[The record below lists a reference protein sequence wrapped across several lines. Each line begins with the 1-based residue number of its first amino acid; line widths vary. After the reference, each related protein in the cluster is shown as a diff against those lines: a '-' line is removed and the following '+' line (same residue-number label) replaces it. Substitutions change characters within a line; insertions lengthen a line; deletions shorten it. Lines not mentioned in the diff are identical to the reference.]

1 MFFHNFKYVF
11 KSIFKDKG
19 LIFWTFAFPILLGT
33 FFSMA
38 FSDIEKN
45 EMLDIINIGIVSN
58 EEFNNNVI
66 YKDTFKSLSDEAN
79 KERLFDIN
87 YSDED
92 TLKKE
97 LENMDIIGYLILE
110 ENVPK
115 IIVQNSGTNE
125 TIFKFVVDEINQ
137 TQSMIGNVIEYNQL
151 KGNQNIEELYSNI
164 YSKIEKVK
172 NDENI
177 QNITSNNISYTMIE
191 FYTLIAMT
199 CLYGGMISMVA
210 INNCLPNMSSKGKRI
225 SVTSTSKFKII
236 ISSLLASYLI
246 QLIGLFLLFIY
257 TIFVLKIDYGSN
269 LPLIILLSLIG
280 SFAGLSLGVF
290 VATIFKTNENG
301 KTGILISITMLGCFL
316 SGMMGITMKYIIDKN
331 IPILNK
337 INSANLI
344 TDGFYGLY
352 YYDTLDRYIINII
365 SLILFSL
372 IMILISYKSLRR
384 QKYDSI

>member
-58 EEFNNNVI
+58 EEFNNNGI

-97 LENMDIIGYLILE
+97 LENMNIIGYLILE

-337 INSANLI
+337 INPANMI

>member
-97 LENMDIIGYLILE
+97 LENMNIIGYLILE

-246 QLIGLFLLFIY
+246 QLIGLFLLFVY

-337 INSANLI
+337 INPANMI

-365 SLILFSL
+365 ILILFSL

>member
-97 LENMDIIGYLILE
+97 LENMNIIGYLILE

-137 TQSMIGNVIEYNQL
+137 TQLMIGNVIEYNQL

-337 INSANLI
+337 INPANMI

>member
-97 LENMDIIGYLILE
+97 LENMNIIGYLILE

-337 INSANLI
+337 INPANMI

>member
-97 LENMDIIGYLILE
+97 LENMNIIGYLILE

-210 INNCLPNMSSKGKRI
+210 INNCLPNI
-225 SVTSTSKFKII
+225 TS
-236 ISSLLASYLI
+236 
-246 QLIGLFLLFIY
+246 Y
-257 TIFVLKIDYGSN
+257 TF
-269 LPLIILLSLIG
+269 
-280 SFAGLSLGVF
+280 
-290 VATIFKTNENG
+290 
-301 KTGILISITMLGCFL
+301 
-316 SGMMGITMKYIIDKN
+316 
-331 IPILNK
+331 
-337 INSANLI
+337 
-344 TDGFYGLY
+344 
-352 YYDTLDRYIINII
+352 
-365 SLILFSL
+365 
-372 IMILISYKSLRR
+372 
-384 QKYDSI
+384 